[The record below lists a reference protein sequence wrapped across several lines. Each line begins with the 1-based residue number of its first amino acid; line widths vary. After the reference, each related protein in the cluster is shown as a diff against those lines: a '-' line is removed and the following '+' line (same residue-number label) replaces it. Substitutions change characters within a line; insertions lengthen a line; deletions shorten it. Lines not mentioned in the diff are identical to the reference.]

1 MHRSFDAWK
10 KELDEERFQFDT
22 PDQLELELKTLEAD
36 IPLTLK
42 EAEQLQASA
51 TAKKFPKTTNT
62 QPFQAGPYHSAA
74 LAQTKKPLT
83 PRQEKMAQFTE
94 TLAQEVI
101 EKLERLEQLEKR
113 DYERE
118 QTMAQYRPK
127 MERVD
132 ELMRDNRTLAQQVK
146 QLLEERTRMLDAL
159 SYYEREYPRFQK
171 MAGNMYIKR

>member
-101 EKLERLEQLEKR
+101 EKVKEAGFKIESFKHQQTWFYFEKSN
-113 DYERE
+113 
-118 QTMAQYRPK
+118 K
-127 MERVD
+127 
-132 ELMRDNRTLAQQVK
+132 
-146 QLLEERTRMLDAL
+146 
-159 SYYEREYPRFQK
+159 
-171 MAGNMYIKR
+171 IKNE